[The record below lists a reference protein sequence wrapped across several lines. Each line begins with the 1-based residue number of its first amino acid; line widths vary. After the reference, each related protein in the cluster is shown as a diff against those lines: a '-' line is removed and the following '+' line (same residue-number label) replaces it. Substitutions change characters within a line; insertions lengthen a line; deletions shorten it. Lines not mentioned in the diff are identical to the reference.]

1 MNPINHVLTHNVER
15 VYPTA
20 DALQKMLESGKKLR
34 LYMGIDPTSPHLH
47 IGHAMQ
53 LKKLREFQDLGHE
66 VILLIGSFTAMIGD
80 PTDKAATRKQ
90 LTADEVM
97 ANAQTYKDQAAKI
110 IRFDGENAVK
120 ILFNNDWLAKL
131 TMKEILE
138 LSSQFTVSQMLERD
152 MFEGR
157 FYGKVICP
165 GCESQFTARSLKLLS
180 PDVKYKNKYGEEA
193 GNINHAWIVDRRLL
207 DEVCPSCRKSL
218 KDFISY
224 PEESSKESVV
234 EKWKDFLKNNVSGPA
249 PIGLHEFMY
258 PLMQGFDSVAM
269 DVDIEIGGS
278 DQTFNMLAG
287 RTLMKAGV
295 LGHKAKEKFVIT
307 LKLLTNDEGK
317 KMSKSEGGMIA
328 IDDVPEDMFGKIMSM
343 NDDMIASY
351 FACVLD
357 ATENDLTKIKN
368 RLDSGENP
376 RDIKMELAERV
387 VGLYHGNEAGEKA
400 RTHFVQVFQEH
411 SAPEEMD
418 EVQVADGT
426 ALVDV
431 LVNTKLATSKT
442 NARQLIEQG
451 GVKLGDRVVTDV
463 AETIDASLLPLVLQK
478 GKRGFVR
485 LIR

>member
-1 MNPINHVLTHNVER
+1 MQTPNPINHVLTHNVER

-20 DALQKMLESGKKLR
+20 EALEKVLESGKKLR
-34 LYMGIDPTSPHLH
+34 LYVGVDPTSPHLH

-53 LKKLREFQDLGHE
+53 FKKLREFQDLGHE

-110 IRFDGENAVK
+110 IRFDGENPAK
-120 ILFNNDWLAKL
+120 MLFNDEWLAKL
-131 TMKEILE
+131 SFKDVVE
-138 LSSQFTVSQMLERD
+138 LSSQFTVQQMMERD
-152 MFEGR
+152 MFEKR
-157 FYGKVICP
+157 W
-165 GCESQFTARSLKLLS
+165 
-180 PDVKYKNKYGEEA
+180 N
-193 GNINHAWIVDRRLL
+193 
-207 DEVCPSCRKSL
+207 DEK
-218 KDFISY
+218 
-224 PEESSKESVV
+224 
-234 EKWKDFLKNNVSGPA
+234 A
-249 PIGLHEFMY
+249 IGIHEFMY

-269 DVDIEIGGS
+269 DIDIEIGGS

-287 RTLMKAGV
+287 RTLMRAGV
-295 LGHKAKEKFVIT
+295 LGHKPKEKFVVAV
-307 LKLLTNDEGK
+307 KLLTNDEGK

-328 IDDVPEDMFGKIMSM
+328 IDDAPEDMFGKIMSM
-343 NDDMIASY
+343 GDSMIISY
-351 FACVLD
+351 FAYVLD
-357 ATENDLTKIKN
+357 ATEDELAGIKS

-387 VGLYHGNEAGEKA
+387 VGLYHGSEAGEKA
-400 RTHFVQVFQEH
+400 RAHFVQVFQEH

-418 EVQVADGT
+418 EVEVASGT

-431 LVNTKLATSKT
+431 LMNTKLATSKT

-463 AETIDASLLPLVLQK
+463 AEVIDSSTLPVVLQK

>member
-20 DALQKMLESGKKLR
+20 EALQKVLESGKKLR
-34 LYMGIDPTSPHLH
+34 LYVGVDPTSPHLH

-53 LKKLREFQDLGHE
+53 FKKLREFQDLGHE

-90 LTADEVM
+90 FTADEVM
-97 ANAQTYKDQAAKI
+97 TNAQTYKDQAAKI
-110 IRFDGENAVK
+110 IRFDGENAAK
-120 ILFNNDWLAKL
+120 MLFNDEWLAKL
-131 TMKEILE
+131 SFKDVVE
-138 LSSQFTVSQMLERD
+138 LSSQFTVQQMMERD
-152 MFEGR
+152 MFEKR
-157 FYGKVICP
+157 W
-165 GCESQFTARSLKLLS
+165 
-180 PDVKYKNKYGEEA
+180 NEEKA
-193 GNINHAWIVDRRLL
+193 
-207 DEVCPSCRKSL
+207 
-218 KDFISY
+218 
-224 PEESSKESVV
+224 
-234 EKWKDFLKNNVSGPA
+234 
-249 PIGLHEFMY
+249 IGIHEFMY

-269 DVDIEIGGS
+269 DVDIEIGGN

-287 RTLMKAGV
+287 RTLMRAGV
-295 LGHKAKEKFVIT
+295 LGHKPKEKFVVAV
-307 LKLLTNDEGK
+307 KLLTNDEGK

-328 IDDVPEDMFGKIMSM
+328 IDDAPEDMFGKIMSM
-343 NDDMIASY
+343 GDSMMTSY
-351 FACVLD
+351 FTYVLD
-357 ATENDLTKIKN
+357 AAEDDLTKIKS

-400 RTHFVQVFQEH
+400 RAHFVQVFQEH
-411 SAPEEMD
+411 SAPEEME
-418 EVQVADGT
+418 EVQVAGGT

-431 LVNTKLATSKT
+431 LMNTKLATSKT

-451 GVKLGDRVVTDV
+451 GVKLGDRVVTDI

-485 LIR
+485 LIK

>member
-1 MNPINHVLTHNVER
+1 MNPINHALTHNVER

-20 DALQKMLESGKKLR
+20 DALQKVLESGKKLR
-34 LYMGIDPTSPHLH
+34 LYVGVDPTSPHLH

-53 LKKLREFQDLGHE
+53 FKKLREFQDLGHE

-110 IRFDGENAVK
+110 IRFDGENPAQM
-120 ILFNNDWLAKL
+120 LFNDEWLAKL
-131 TMKEILE
+131 SFKDVVE
-138 LSSQFTVSQMLERD
+138 LSSQFTVQQMMERD
-152 MFEGR
+152 MFEKR
-157 FYGKVICP
+157 W
-165 GCESQFTARSLKLLS
+165 
-180 PDVKYKNKYGEEA
+180 N
-193 GNINHAWIVDRRLL
+193 
-207 DEVCPSCRKSL
+207 DEK
-218 KDFISY
+218 
-224 PEESSKESVV
+224 
-234 EKWKDFLKNNVSGPA
+234 A
-249 PIGLHEFMY
+249 IGIHEFMY

-287 RTLMKAGV
+287 RTLMRAGV
-295 LGHKAKEKFVIT
+295 LGHKPKEKFVVAV
-307 LKLLTNDEGK
+307 KLLTNDEGK

-328 IDDVPEDMFGKIMSM
+328 IDDAPEDMFGKMMSM
-343 NDDMIASY
+343 GDSMITSY
-351 FACVLD
+351 FTYVLD
-357 ATENDLTKIKN
+357 ATEAELANIKS

-387 VGLYHGNEAGEKA
+387 VGLYHGKEAGEKA
-400 RTHFVQVFQEH
+400 RAHFVQVFQEH

-418 EVQVADGT
+418 EVQVADGV

-463 AETIDASLLPLVLQK
+463 AEMIDSSALPTVLQK

-485 LIR
+485 LIK

>member
-1 MNPINHVLTHNVER
+1 MNPINHALTHNVER

-20 DALQKMLESGKKLR
+20 DALQKVLESGKKLR
-34 LYMGIDPTSPHLH
+34 LYVGVDPTSPHLH

-53 LKKLREFQDLGHE
+53 FKKLREFQDLGHE

-110 IRFDGENAVK
+110 IRFDGENPAK
-120 ILFNNDWLAKL
+120 MLFNDEWLAKL
-131 TMKEILE
+131 SFKDVVE
-138 LSSQFTVSQMLERD
+138 LSSQFTVQQMMQRD
-152 MFEGR
+152 MFEDR
-157 FYGKVICP
+157 FYGKVDCNKCGKTNRLSSVPLERVGEPQLKVLGSWP
-165 GCESQFTARSLKLLS
+165 GEIKCRNCEKL
-180 PDVKYKNKYGEEA
+180 
-193 GNINHAWIVDRRLL
+193 INTF
-207 DEVCPSCRKSL
+207 EV
-218 KDFISY
+218 
-224 PEESSKESVV
+224 
-234 EKWKDFLKNNVSGPA
+234 LKNGHGSTPK

-269 DVDIEIGGS
+269 DVDVEIGGN

-287 RTLMKAGV
+287 RTLMRAGV
-295 LGHKAKEKFVIT
+295 LGHKPKEKFVVAV
-307 LKLLTNDEGK
+307 KLLTNDEGK

-328 IDDVPEDMFGKIMSM
+328 IDDAPEDMFGKIMSM
-343 NDDMIASY
+343 GDSMITSY
-351 FACVLD
+351 FTYVLD
-357 ATENDLTKIKN
+357 ATESELANIKG

-387 VGLYHGNEAGEKA
+387 VGLYHGKEAGEKA
-400 RTHFVQVFQEH
+400 RAHFVQVFQEH

-418 EVQVADGT
+418 EVQVAGGT

-451 GVKLGDRVVTDV
+451 GVKLGDRVITDV
-463 AETIDASLLPLVLQK
+463 TEMIDASTLPVVLQK

-485 LIR
+485 LVK